1 MPDPVIWQVIRVN
14 KIFSEFI
21 KLGLVQQFGNIV
33 IIIIDRIPLRQLITA
48 CEGRLSVSEAISQ
61 YREIWMEGK
70 DMRYWIT
77 LDTSKSAR
85 TEARTG

>member
-33 IIIIDRIPLRQLITA
+33 IIII
-48 CEGRLSVSEAISQ
+48 EA
-61 YREIWMEGK
+61 
-70 DMRYWIT
+70 
-77 LDTSKSAR
+77 AFH
-85 TEARTG
+85 

>member
-33 IIIIDRIPLRQLITA
+33 IIIIEAAFHREHLSSPAREGW
-48 CEGRLSVSEAISQ
+48 CEAMSQ
-61 YREIWMEGK
+61 YREIWIERG
-70 DMRYWIT
+70 DMRYGDWIRIQ
-77 LDTSKSAR
+77 LNQSGQA
-85 TEARTG
+85 E